1 MYLPP
6 SQYTVK
12 YTNGDEYRSISTRK
26 PYKGYY
32 IETLSGQFYAGSDPQ
47 LITDTL
53 EVITDT
59 VPSSITLNTID
70 SITYNRLTQFKT
82 QQQGKFQPVPSSKPK
97 PTQQDYQNGFFTR
110 YISVRRNDVSI
121 QEISKDTYDIMAK
134 RTQHNPDLYSR
145 FKFNWELGDNAAEA
159 NTKILRR
166 LNQQVPG
173 IFDFFINKSEY
184 STSKQDHHSSNT
196 SPDQGGVSFGGY

>member
-12 YTNGDEYRSISTRK
+12 YTNGDEYRFTSNLK
-26 PYKGYY
+26 AYKGYY
-32 IETLSGQFYAGSDPQ
+32 IETLDGRLFAGSDPQ
-47 LITDTL
+47 LINGTL
-53 EVITDT
+53 EVIAEQA
-59 VPSSITLNTID
+59 PSSITLNTVNNLI
-70 SITYNRLTQFKT
+70 YNRLTQFKT

-134 RTQHNPDLYSR
+134 RTQHNPDLYAR

>member
-12 YTNGDEYRSISTRK
+12 YTNGYEYRSISTRK

-32 IETLSGQFYAGSDPQ
+32 IETLSGQRYAGSDPQ

-53 EVITDT
+53 EVIAPQMDLSIILDSTDN
-59 VPSSITLNTID
+59 II
-70 SITYNRLTQFKT
+70 YNRLTKT
-82 QQQGKFQPVPSSKPK
+82 QSESQGKFQPVPSTKPK

-110 YISVRRNDVSI
+110 YISVRRNNISI
-121 QEISKDTYDIMAK
+121 QEISKDTYDKMAK
-134 RTQHNPDLYSR
+134 QTQHNPNLYGR
-145 FKFNWELGDNAAEA
+145 FKFNWELGDNAAVA

-166 LNQQVPG
+166 LNKQVPG

-196 SPDQGGVSFGGY
+196 SPDQGGVSFSGY